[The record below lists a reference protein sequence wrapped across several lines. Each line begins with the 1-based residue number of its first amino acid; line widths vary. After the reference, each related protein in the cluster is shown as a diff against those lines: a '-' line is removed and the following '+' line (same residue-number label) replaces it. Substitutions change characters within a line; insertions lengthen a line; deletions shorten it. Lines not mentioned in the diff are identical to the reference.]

1 MCAMVTAG
9 FHSFSSCLD
18 KYFSQNQYS
27 KLLSSQ
33 TGRPSVKGV
42 MGPDV
47 RMGRRHA
54 HWRWSGLINIET
66 VAEIIGLTWQ
76 CADGRKG
83 DLGQS
88 LSCWNRSGEREV

>member
-1 MCAMVTAG
+1 
-9 FHSFSSCLD
+9 
-18 KYFSQNQYS
+18 
-27 KLLSSQ
+27 
-33 TGRPSVKGV
+33 

-76 CADGRKG
+76 CADGGKG

-88 LSCWNRSGEREV
+88 LFCWNWEWRKRDLSGRMQAASTRESRESNNNPAGD